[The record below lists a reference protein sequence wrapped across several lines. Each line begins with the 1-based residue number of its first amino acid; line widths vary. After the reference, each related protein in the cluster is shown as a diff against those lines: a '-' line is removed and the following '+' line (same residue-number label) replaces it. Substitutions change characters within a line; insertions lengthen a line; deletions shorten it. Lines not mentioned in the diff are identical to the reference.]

1 MKLVSTPFTCT
12 RVGGRHSPVREWVGR
27 GGIIISNGYICFK
40 LFIVNLVSTS
50 FTCTRVGGSW
60 VGVGGGKHILCMMHH
75 IFLQVNKH
83 NYFLYMQ
90 LFECGGI

>member
-1 MKLVSTPFTCT
+1 M
-12 RVGGRHSPVREWVGR
+12 GG
-27 GGIIISNGYICFK
+27 GG
-40 LFIVNLVSTS
+40 
-50 FTCTRVGGSW
+50 
-60 VGVGGGKHILCMMHH
+60 GVGGGKHILCMMHH